1 MRDGHGRAQLTEV
14 TVKSGAFMHRGLTVA
29 AAFFLTVALAHAQQ
43 LYRWVDKDG
52 RVTYSQNP
60 PPAGAAK
67 AVQPRNLGS
76 GGSGGSAA
84 SPNLPYAAQVAARN
98 FPVTLYASPDCGA
111 PCDDGRASLQK
122 RGIPFREISVAD
134 PKGFEALK
142 SLSGG
147 KTQVPV
153 LQIGSRTLF
162 GYDAAAWKGS
172 LDEVGYPSS
181 IFIPSQAAPAAAKA
195 APRSGLPLVRLFT
208 HPQCGQPCVDAREF
222 LNGRAVPFQEV
233 SAESPAGLAE
243 VRKLSEAGTVPL
255 LVIGSTVLDSF
266 DAERYESAIISAGY
280 PRLGSFRR

>member
-1 MRDGHGRAQLTEV
+1 MRTIV
-14 TVKSGAFMHRGLTVA
+14 TGF
-29 AAFFLTVALAHAQQ
+29 ALLAMLIAGAHAQQ

-67 AVQPRNLGS
+67 SVQSKSLGS
-76 GGSGGSAA
+76 SAA
-84 SPNLPYAAQVAARN
+84 ESSSLPYAVQVAVRN
-98 FPVTLYASPDCGA
+98 FPVTLYATPDCGA

-122 RGIPFREISVAD
+122 RGIPFKEVSVAD
-134 PKGFEALK
+134 PKGFETLK

-162 GYDAAAWKGS
+162 GYDAATWKS
-172 LDEVGYPSS
+172 NLDEVGYPSS
-181 IFIPSQAAPAAAKA
+181 IFTSTQSAPTAAKA
-195 APRSGLPLVRLFT
+195 GPRGLPLVRLFT
-208 HPQCGQPCVDAREF
+208 HPQCGQPCADAREF

-233 SAESPAGLAE
+233 SADNPAGLAD

-255 LVIGSTVLDSF
+255 LVIGSKVLDSF
-266 DAERYESAIISAGY
+266 DQASYESAISAAGY
-280 PRLGSFRR
+280 PPLTGFRR

>member
-1 MRDGHGRAQLTEV
+1 MQ
-14 TVKSGAFMHRGLTVA
+14 RGLAVIAALFLSVA
-29 AAFFLTVALAHAQQ
+29 VAHAQQ

-67 AVQPRNLGS
+67 NVQPRSLGS
-76 GGSGGSAA
+76 GSTVES
-84 SPNLPYAAQVAARN
+84 SSLPYSAQVAARN

-111 PCDDGRASLQK
+111 PCDDARASLQK
-122 RGIPFREISVAD
+122 RGIPIKEVSVAD
-134 PKGFEALK
+134 PKGFDTLK

-162 GYDAAAWKGS
+162 GFDAAAWKNN

-181 IFIPSQAAPAAAKA
+181 IFAPAQGAPTAAKA
-195 APRSGLPLVRLFT
+195 APRGGLPLVRLFT
-208 HPQCGQPCVDAREF
+208 HSQCGQPCEDARGF

-243 VRKLSEAGTVPL
+243 VRRLSEAATVPL
-255 LVIGSTVLDSF
+255 LVIGTTVLDSF
-266 DAERYESAIISAGY
+266 DADRYESAITTAGY
-280 PRLGSFRR
+280 LRLGGFRR

>member
-1 MRDGHGRAQLTEV
+1 
-14 TVKSGAFMHRGLTVA
+14 MHRGLTVI

-67 AVQPRNLGS
+67 SVQPRSLGS
-76 GGSGGSAA
+76 GSTVE

-122 RGIPFREISVAD
+122 RGIPFKEVSVAD

-162 GYDAAAWKGS
+162 GYDAGTWKGS

-181 IFIPSQAAPAAAKA
+181 IFSPSQSAPAAAKA

-208 HPQCGQPCVDAREF
+208 HPQCGQPCEDAREF

-243 VRKLSEAGTVPL
+243 VRKLSEAATVPL
-255 LVIGSTVLDSF
+255 LAIGSTVLDSF
-266 DAERYESAIISAGY
+266 DADRYESAIVAAGY
-280 PRLGSFRR
+280 PRLSGFRR